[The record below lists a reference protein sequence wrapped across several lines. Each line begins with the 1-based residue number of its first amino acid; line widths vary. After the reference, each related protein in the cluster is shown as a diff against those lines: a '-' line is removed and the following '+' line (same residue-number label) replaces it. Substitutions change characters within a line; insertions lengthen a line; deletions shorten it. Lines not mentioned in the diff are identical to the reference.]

1 MAGKVVSSTKV
12 SDVLYTT
19 FHKINLDTTLGRLS
33 TILDTGHFAL
43 VVHSQRLFTD
53 KEKMEMKQIVIG
65 VVTRIDLINFITN
78 EEDLKNRS
86 PSPTIRNGNVS
97 E

>member
-1 MAGKVVSSTKV
+1 MAGKVVSTAVV
-12 SDVLYTT
+12 SEVLYTT

-43 VVHSQRLFTD
+43 VVHNQRQFTD
-53 KEKMEMKQIVIG
+53 KESMETKQIVIG

-78 EEDLKNRS
+78 EEDRSSS
-86 PSPTIRNGNVS
+86 PSATNGRNTEVS
-97 E
+97 S